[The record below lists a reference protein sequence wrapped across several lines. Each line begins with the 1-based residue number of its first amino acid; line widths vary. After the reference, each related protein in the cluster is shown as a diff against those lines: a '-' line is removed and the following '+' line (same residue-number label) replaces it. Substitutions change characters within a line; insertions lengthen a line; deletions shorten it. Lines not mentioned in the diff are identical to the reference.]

1 MDHGQCIT
9 EETLTEYLEGRL
21 DPAVKTASEV
31 HLIECD
37 RCRKELAF
45 FIRLLVP
52 AVSSEESSTLEA
64 IQLEWDDRG
73 RSPKFPDRR
82 RNYRKGVVGI
92 RAIAASLAIGGLTA
106 NYVFLQSVP
115 HSATEIVDSLLTSQE
130 RPFEARIS
138 GQPYQPL
145 RQTRGIEDPGAVAYG
160 PLAGEMT
167 RLSADSHDMGRFYLL
182 QRDFDRALAYLQV
195 AEQEVGAGPDV
206 HNDLGVAY
214 LERGSQDQIEK
225 SGWEFRRALEL
236 DPGFAPAAFN
246 MAIFYERS
254 GKPLEAEA
262 QWQRFLRL
270 DTRSSWIGEARSRLE
285 GISR

>member
-1 MDHGQCIT
+1 MNHGQCVT

-37 RCRKELAF
+37 RCRQELAF
-45 FIRLLVP
+45 FIRLLIP
-52 AVSSEESSTLEA
+52 AVSPEESSTLQA
-64 IQLEWDDRG
+64 IQLEWDDR
-73 RSPKFPDRR
+73 RPSPKFPART
-82 RNYRKGVVGI
+82 RNYSSWIVGI
-92 RAIAASLAIGGLTA
+92 ASIAASLVIGVLTV
-106 NYVFLQSVP
+106 NYVFQLSVP
-115 HSATEIVDSLLTSQE
+115 NSATEIVDSLLTSQQ
-130 RPFEARIS
+130 RPFETRIS
-138 GQPYQPL
+138 GQPYQPM
-145 RQTRGIEDPGAVAYG
+145 RQTRGTEEPGVVAYG

-167 RLSADSHDMGRFYLL
+167 RLSANSHDMGRFYLL
-182 QRDFDRALAYLQV
+182 QKDFDRALAYLQV
-195 AEQEVGAGPDV
+195 AEQEVGAGSDV

-214 LERGSQDQIEK
+214 LESGSQDQIEK
-225 SGWEFRRALEL
+225 SGGEFRHALEL

-270 DTRSSWIGEARSRLE
+270 DTRSSWTGEARSRLE
-285 GISR
+285 GILR